1 MILVNPVFRQAPSR
15 NNTWFRRMNEATEK
29 DWRDGLALLSSCSRS
44 KMDAYDKLVYY
55 RHYHHY
61 HHFHHYY
68 YYCWPEHTS
77 RQRSLPSLQLL
88 SCSL

>member
-1 MILVNPVFRQAPSR
+1 
-15 NNTWFRRMNEATEK
+15 
-29 DWRDGLALLSSCSRS
+29 
-44 KMDAYDKLVYY
+44 MDAYDYLVYY